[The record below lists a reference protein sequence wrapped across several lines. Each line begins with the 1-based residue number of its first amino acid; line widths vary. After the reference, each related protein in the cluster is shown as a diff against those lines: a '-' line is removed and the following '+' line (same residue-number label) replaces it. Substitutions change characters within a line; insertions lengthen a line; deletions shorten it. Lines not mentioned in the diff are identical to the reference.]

1 MSFVLVLQKQKIP
14 GFLDIVGRL
23 RIVRYVLTIL
33 DGSFVALQTEAL
45 MIVIKTDLV
54 RFGGLAT
61 LQQVNMFSQEELH
74 SIRNP

>member
-1 MSFVLVLQKQKIP
+1 MSFVLGPQKQKIL

-23 RIVRYVLTIL
+23 RIVRYARTIL
-33 DGSFVALQTEAL
+33 VGSFAALQTEAL

-61 LQQVNMFSQEELH
+61 LQQVNMSSQEELH
-74 SIRNP
+74 SIRNL